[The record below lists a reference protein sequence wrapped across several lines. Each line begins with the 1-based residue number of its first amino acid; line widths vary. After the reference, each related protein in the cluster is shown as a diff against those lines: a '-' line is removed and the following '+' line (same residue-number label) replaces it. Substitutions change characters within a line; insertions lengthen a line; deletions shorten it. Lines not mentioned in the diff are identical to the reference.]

1 MSEILATRLMLRAGR
16 SEDAET
22 CGSICY
28 KAFKAI
34 ADEHNFPPDFPSPEV
49 SGGLLTS
56 LLSRGDIYRVVAEV
70 DGRVVGSNFLWENG
84 TIAGVGPIT
93 IDPAAQNVAVGRRL
107 MEDVLQ
113 RARERGIAGVR
124 LVQAAYHN
132 RSLALYTKLGFDTR
146 EPLSNLQGEAIEQQI
161 PGYAVRSATEEDLD
175 ACNKVC
181 LKVHGHDRGPE
192 LLEAIRQGTA
202 NVVEH
207 DGRISGYTTLVGFFG
222 HTVGESN
229 EDLKALIGAA
239 EGFPGPGFLLPT
251 RNSEMLRWCLE
262 RGLRIVQPMTLMSL
276 GLYNEPR
283 GAFMPSVLF

>member
-1 MSEILATRLMLRAGR
+1 MSETQVTGLTLRAGR

-28 KAFKAI
+28 EAFKAI
-34 ADEHNFPPDFPSPEV
+34 ADQHNFPPDFPSPEV
-49 SGGLLTS
+49 SGGLMTS
-56 LLSRGDIYRVVAEV
+56 VLSRGDIYKVVAEV

-93 IDPAAQNVAVGRRL
+93 IYPDTQNVAVGRRL

-132 RSLALYTKLGFDTR
+132 RSLALYAKLGFDTR
-146 EPLSNLQGEAIEQQI
+146 EPLSNLQGEAIEQEI

-175 ACNKVC
+175 ACNELC
-181 LKVHGHDRGPE
+181 FKVHGHDRGPE

-202 NVVEH
+202 TVVEH
-207 DGRISGYTTLVGFFG
+207 GGRITGYSSMVGFFG

-229 EDLKALIGAA
+229 EELKALIGAA
-239 EGFPGPGFLLPT
+239 PAFPGPGFLLPT
-251 RNSEMLRWCLE
+251 RNSEMLRWCME
-262 RGLRIVQPMTLMSL
+262 QGLRIVQPMTLMSL

-283 GAFMPSVLF
+283 GAFMPSVLL